1 MTGTV
6 IIVVIEDLTG
16 YTVRGLQEM
25 LRTVA
30 YRTNNV
36 PVVITD
42 GIFGPETRESVME
55 FQRAYGLETTGD
67 IDRKTW
73 DRLRDEYIRLEILY
87 AKPDKADIVSER
99 IYIRPGDQ
107 TAELYVIQAMLY
119 ALSTILKLPVIE
131 ITGVHDQN
139 SVNSVIFI
147 QGISGL
153 EPTGDIDVQTY
164 NKIAGLYSS
173 NIAKNINFD

>member
-1 MTGTV
+1 M
-6 IIVVIEDLTG
+6 VVIDDLTG

-30 YRTNNV
+30 YRTNNI

-42 GIFGPETRESVME
+42 GIFGDETRESVTE
-55 FQRAYGLETTGD
+55 FQKAYGLEATGD
-67 IDRKTW
+67 VDKNTW

-87 AKPDKADIVSER
+87 ARPEKADVVSEN
-99 IYIRPGDQ
+99 IYIKAGDERI
-107 TAELYVIQAMLY
+107 ELYVIQAMLY
-119 ALSTILKLPVIE
+119 ALSTILNMPLIE
-131 ITGVHDQN
+131 ITGVHDEN
-139 SVNSVIFI
+139 SVNSVIFV
-147 QGISGL
+147 QNISGL

-173 NIAKNINFD
+173 NVAKNIDFD